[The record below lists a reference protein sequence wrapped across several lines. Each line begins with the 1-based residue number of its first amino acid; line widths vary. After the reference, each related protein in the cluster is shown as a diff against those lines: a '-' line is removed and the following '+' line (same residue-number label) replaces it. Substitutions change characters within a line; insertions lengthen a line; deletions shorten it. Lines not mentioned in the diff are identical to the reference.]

1 MRKAFPLTKR
11 ELLLESTNFSQKGA
25 SDALVRATWAIYHD
39 AQASVRGPEG
49 YGLPFR
55 IDVGTR
61 EGGAESPHLYIIFV
75 CNLIA
80 FLDAVTLRDGG
91 ALLNGVEC
99 RALQLADDL
108 AIISQSP
115 EDQRLLLDAWETF
128 CDMFHIETQTKKRS
142 Q

>member
-1 MRKAFPLTKR
+1 MRKAFPSAKC
-11 ELLLESTNFSQKGA
+11 ELLLQFFSQKGA
-25 SDALVRATWAIYHD
+25 SDALVRAALYHD

-49 YGLPFR
+49 YGLPFP

-61 EGGAESPHLYIIFV
+61 EGGAESPHIYIIFV